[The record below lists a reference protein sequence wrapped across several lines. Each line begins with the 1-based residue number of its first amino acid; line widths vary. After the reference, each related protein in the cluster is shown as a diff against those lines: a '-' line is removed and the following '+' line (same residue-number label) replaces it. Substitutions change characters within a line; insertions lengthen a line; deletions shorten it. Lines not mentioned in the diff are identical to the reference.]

1 MGKNRSTWITLLALV
16 APIGFVTTLHAATGI
31 VRVTVAKSGF
41 VVSAGGGKGV
51 LTLRHRNYPFT
62 VRGLSLGLTV
72 GASINELVGRADHIN
87 ELSDFSGSYSV
98 VGARDALGVQ
108 LKNVKGVIITLQDPK
123 GGLEVGNFTRVE
135 ITLDQARS
143 TANSNSKSEHLGWF
157 HWIF

>member
-1 MGKNRSTWITLLALV
+1 MRGEVVRMRKNRSTWITLLALV
-16 APIGFVTTLHAATGI
+16 ASIGFVTTLHATTGI

-51 LTLRHRNYPFT
+51 LTFRRHNYPFT

-72 GASINELVGRADHIN
+72 GVSVNELVGRADHIN
-87 ELSDFSGSYSV
+87 ELSDFSGTYSV
-98 VGARDALGVQ
+98 VGARDARGVQ

-135 ITLDQARS
+135 ITLDKARS
-143 TANSNSKSEHLGWF
+143 TPN
-157 HWIF
+157 